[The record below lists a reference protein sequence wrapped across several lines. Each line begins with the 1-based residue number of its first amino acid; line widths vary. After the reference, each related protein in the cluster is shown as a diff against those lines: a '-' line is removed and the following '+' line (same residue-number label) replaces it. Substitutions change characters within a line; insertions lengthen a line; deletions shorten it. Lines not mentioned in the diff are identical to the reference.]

1 MIIVWKIVL
10 VIQTMGQ
17 SKCVISESSGPARY
31 TCVRLMVQDPIDAIG
46 DARKGA
52 NCLRTILKSSKL
64 YWSMYHM

>member
-31 TCVRLMVQDPIDAIG
+31 TCVVMPGRVLTA
-46 DARKGA
+46 
-52 NCLRTILKSSKL
+52 
-64 YWSMYHM
+64 